1 MQHCNRIIKNV
12 QNISKK
18 LKRKEV
24 IVLILSQQEP
34 PQPEDQV
41 LQVKFIQCYTK
52 MIKAINQLINRM
64 KEKNFFKGR
73 KNNLYRDQLNSR
85 KSKICVACLQQ
96 ALLFE

>member
-24 IVLILSQQEP
+24 ILLILSHQEP
-34 PQPEDQV
+34 PQLQDQV

-52 MIKAINQLINRM
+52 MIKAINQIINRM

-73 KNNLYRDQLNSR
+73 KSNLYHDQLNSR